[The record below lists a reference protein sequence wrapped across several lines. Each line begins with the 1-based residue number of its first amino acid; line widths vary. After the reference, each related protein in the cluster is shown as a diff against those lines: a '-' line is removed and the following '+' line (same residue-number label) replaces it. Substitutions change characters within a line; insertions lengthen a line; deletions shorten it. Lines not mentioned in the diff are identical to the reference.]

1 MNQNLSENLKPVKEE
16 NVYSKITLDDVK
28 KNWRDILEAFK
39 SRHQMVLFAALTTG
53 KPVKCDRGI
62 ITIKYGK
69 DYSFHKQ
76 RLEKDEN
83 RKIVNEIFSG
93 VLKEKVTVKY
103 VIEDQGDCGSKSKE
117 QLLKDTFGEDMVEIF
132 DE

>member
-1 MNQNLSENLKPVKEE
+1 M
-16 NVYSKITLDDVK
+16 
-28 KNWRDILEAFK
+28 
-39 SRHQMVLFAALTTG
+39 
-53 KPVKCDRGI
+53 
-62 ITIKYGK
+62 
-69 DYSFHKQ
+69 
-76 RLEKDEN
+76 EKDEN